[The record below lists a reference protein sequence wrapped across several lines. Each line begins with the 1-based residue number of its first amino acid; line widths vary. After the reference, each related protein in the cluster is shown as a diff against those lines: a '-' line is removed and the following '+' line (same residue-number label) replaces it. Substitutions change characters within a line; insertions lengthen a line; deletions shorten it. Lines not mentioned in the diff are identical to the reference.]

1 MLDKFSST
9 PDYAVNKKDYLDD
22 QIRENRDLRSPGY
35 LKLAEKE
42 ISYRLKIVIL
52 FVLDALALYLGW
64 LVAFDHLNHSGQH
77 LNLYFLQ
84 QEPAILSLFL
94 TVLGFLIFL
103 FSAYDLYRKG
113 NKSRNLS
120 NPIIAVFLAHI
131 AVIPIVLR
139 FYEPSVLDQL
149 LVAGIIT
156 LSLVTVQRLTLNWT
170 WSYVRQKYYPLKQ
183 RILLIGNPEEL
194 KSSKT
199 LLESS
204 EVYLIAGQLDLSKFH
219 HDEALHHALD
229 KINYKELDEVFI
241 CSWEAVKGAASLYW
255 KLRTIGVNWRILPI
269 NIKLPARQA
278 EIATI
283 IGVPTIR
290 FAQSAIVGI
299 DFFSKRV
306 FDILV
311 SSLLLAIIG
320 FPLLVIALLIKLDS
334 PGAILYRQTRVGLKG
349 NHFKIC
355 KFRTMVENA
364 SELQQKLEAQNEIQ
378 GGILFKIKDDPRI
391 TRIGKYLRR
400 YSLDELPQLFNV
412 LRGEMSLV
420 GPRPLPVRD
429 VAKFSQ
435 DHFFRQEVLPG
446 ITGLW
451 QVSGRSDTGSDGVF
465 DLDFEYI
472 ENWSLGLDFKIL
484 LQTVQVV
491 FQAKGAY

>member
-9 PDYAVNKKDYLDD
+9 PDYAVGKKDRLADE
-22 QIRENRDLRSPGY
+22 ISENRDLRSPGY

-52 FVLDALALYLGW
+52 FAIDSFALWLGW
-64 LVAFDHLNHSGQH
+64 LVAFNSSWQEFNFGLIGQDPS
-77 LNLYFLQ
+77 L
-84 QEPAILSLFL
+84 ASLFL
-94 TVLGFLIFL
+94 TVLGFMVFL

-113 NKSRNLS
+113 DKSRNLS
-120 NPIIAVFLAHI
+120 NPIKAVFLAHI
-131 AVIPIVLR
+131 AILPIILR
-139 FYEPSVLDQL
+139 FYESPNIIYQLAVGGMLTVL
-149 LVAGIIT
+149 LVT
-156 LSLVTVQRLTLNWT
+156 FQRLTLNWI

-183 RILLIGNPEEL
+183 KILLIGNPEEL
-194 KSSKT
+194 KQSRS

-204 EVYLIAGQLDLSKFH
+204 EVYLIGGELDLSRFNN
-219 HDEALHHALD
+219 DEALYDALD
-229 KINYKELDEVFI
+229 QINYKELDEVFI

-269 NIKLPARQA
+269 NIKLPERQA

-299 DFFSKRV
+299 DFFSKRI
-306 FDILV
+306 FDIVV
-311 SSLLLAIIG
+311 SSLLLAVIG
-320 FPLLVIALLIKLDS
+320 LPLLLIALLIKLDS
-334 PGAILYRQTRVGLKG
+334 PGSVLYRQTRVGLKG
-349 NHFKIC
+349 SHFKIC

-364 SELQQKLEAQNEIQ
+364 SELQQKLEQQNEVQ

-400 YSLDELPQLFNV
+400 YSLDELPQLLNV

-451 QVSGRSDTGSDGVF
+451 QVSGRSDTGSEGVF
-465 DLDFEYI
+465 NLDFEYI
-472 ENWSLGLDFKIL
+472 ENWSLALDFKIL

-491 FQAKGAY
+491 FLAKGAY